1 MRPGNTHT
9 PLVFDSSPL
18 NYFARAG
25 HLALLEKLADGR
37 PCFMTTVVADEVQRG
52 ASRHSR
58 LHMVGA
64 QPWLTAVNDDSLR
77 FISLFATFHS
87 RLGGSA
93 RETKDLGEAT
103 TLAYAELHHCTAVI
117 DDRAGRSAGLAYGVS
132 VSSSL
137 HLICHGLRNGLIAE
151 GPACAVVDALR
162 DSEAFLPCD
171 GSTILGWARSEG
183 LLDPA

>member
-1 MRPGNTHT
+1 MTAGDPKS

-18 NYFARAG
+18 NYFARSG
-25 HLALLEKLADGR
+25 HLALLEKLVDGR
-37 PCFMTTVVADEVQRG
+37 ACFMTTVVADELQRG

-64 QPWLTAVNDDSLR
+64 QPWLTAASDDSLQFLR
-77 FISLFATFHS
+77 LFAMFHS
-87 RLGGSA
+87 RLGGSS
-93 RETKDLGEAT
+93 RDTKDLGEAT

-117 DDRAGRSAGLAYGVS
+117 DDRAGRNAGIALGVS

-151 GPACAVVDALR
+151 ESACTVVDALR
-162 DSEAFLPCD
+162 DAEAFFPCD
-171 GSTILGWARSEG
+171 GTTFMGWARSEG